1 MQFFHE
7 RNLPK
12 RKFDWKWLARDE
24 INLDRGID
32 IPLLTG
38 PSKKFDSIQNAFGAA
53 ASECRRIRRGFMA
66 KFQEIKSKR
75 MSENVIENATTCSQ
89 KCRTRVFL
97 FKKEILSIL
106 NFWVAKTFQYRFL

>member
-53 ASECRRIRRGFMA
+53 ASECRRIRRGFLA
-66 KFQEIKSKR
+66 KLQELKSER
-75 MSENVIENATTCSQ
+75 MSENVIQNATTCSQ
-89 KCRTRVFL
+89 KSWTRVFSSR
-97 FKKEILSIL
+97 KK
-106 NFWVAKTFQYRFL
+106 FLVF